1 MLCPPLT
8 PQGQPMTH
16 GQLSLLPT
24 VHPHICWSELSWSDR
39 LEVSDWS
46 TVQKLCWRKLLCQR
60 YQAGRESRKQEHELL
75 KGESVVD
82 SDENKNAQ
90 ENGKDET
97 AIDNNDGS
105 VKESEEEI
113 KEMQRKVV
121 VISYSEA

>member
-1 MLCPPLT
+1 M
-8 PQGQPMTH
+8 
-16 GQLSLLPT
+16 
-24 VHPHICWSELSWSDR
+24 
-39 LEVSDWS
+39 
-46 TVQKLCWRKLLCQR
+46 CQR

-75 KGESVVD
+75 KEESVVD

-113 KEMQRKVV
+113 KDMQRKVV

>member
-1 MLCPPLT
+1 M
-8 PQGQPMTH
+8 
-16 GQLSLLPT
+16 
-24 VHPHICWSELSWSDR
+24 
-39 LEVSDWS
+39 
-46 TVQKLCWRKLLCQR
+46 CQR

-75 KGESVVD
+75 KEESVVD

-113 KEMQRKVV
+113 KDMQRKVV
-121 VISYSEA
+121 VIPYSEA

>member
-1 MLCPPLT
+1 M
-8 PQGQPMTH
+8 
-16 GQLSLLPT
+16 
-24 VHPHICWSELSWSDR
+24 
-39 LEVSDWS
+39 
-46 TVQKLCWRKLLCQR
+46 CQR

-75 KGESVVD
+75 KQESVVD

-113 KEMQRKVV
+113 KDMQRKVV
-121 VISYSEA
+121 VIPYSEA

>member
-1 MLCPPLT
+1 M
-8 PQGQPMTH
+8 
-16 GQLSLLPT
+16 
-24 VHPHICWSELSWSDR
+24 
-39 LEVSDWS
+39 
-46 TVQKLCWRKLLCQR
+46 CQR

-75 KGESVVD
+75 KQESVVD

-113 KEMQRKVV
+113 KDMQRKVV